1 MSRPKSNGP
10 ELSAKIRI
18 EEAFWELLEEMPYKD
33 ISIKRLSS
41 QANVNHK
48 MIYYYYNNIDD
59 MAQHLFEE
67 NIRIY
72 FSESNPL
79 LAVLSGQQK
88 DFLNKKFS
96 ETGTKRALLY
106 GTSDSAFLNAIFK
119 QYIRKNWLLSLNITE
134 DNLSEDEKVDLE
146 FIISGMISL
155 IGKDFSPN
163 NILRVLRIFDR
174 DLGKSVQSTLIHL
187 KRRNNHI
194 STINTDE

>member
-1 MSRPKSNGP
+1 MSRPKSNSS
-10 ELSAKIRI
+10 ELSAKMRI
-18 EEAFWELLEEMPYKD
+18 EEAFWKLLEEMPYED

-79 LAVLSGQQK
+79 LAVLSGQQE
-88 DFLNKKFS
+88 DFLNSQFL
-96 ETGTKRALLY
+96 EVGAKRALLY
-106 GTSDSAFLNAIFK
+106 ATSDSAFLNAIFK
-119 QYIRKNWLLSLNITE
+119 QYIQKNWLLSLNITE
-134 DNLSEDEKVDLE
+134 DDLSENEKVDLE

-155 IGKDFSPN
+155 LGKDFSQN
-163 NILRVLRIFDR
+163 NILRVLGIFDR
-174 DLGKSVQSTLIHL
+174 DLGKAIHSTLMNL
-187 KRRNNHI
+187 KERNSNL
-194 STINTDE
+194 

>member
-1 MSRPKSNGP
+1 MSRPKSNSS
-10 ELSAKIRI
+10 ELSAKMRI
-18 EEAFWELLEEMPYKD
+18 EEAFWKLLEEMPYED

-79 LAVLSGQQK
+79 LAVLSGQQE
-88 DFLNKKFS
+88 DFLNSQFS
-96 ETGTKRALLY
+96 EVGAKRALLY
-106 GTSDSAFLNAIFK
+106 ATSDSAFLNAIFK
-119 QYIRKNWLLSLNITE
+119 QYIQKNWLLSLNITE
-134 DNLSEDEKVDLE
+134 DDLSENEKVDLE

-155 IGKDFSPN
+155 LGKDFSQN
-163 NILRVLRIFDR
+163 NILRVLGIFDR
-174 DLGKSVQSTLIHL
+174 DLGKAIHSTLMNL
-187 KRRNNHI
+187 KERNSNL
-194 STINTDE
+194 

>member
-1 MSRPKSNGP
+1 MSRPKSNSSEP
-10 ELSAKIRI
+10 SAKKRI
-18 EEAFWELLEEMPYKD
+18 EEAFWKLLEEMPYEA

-79 LAVLSGQQK
+79 LAVLSGQRE
-88 DFLNKKFS
+88 DFLNNQFL
-96 ETGTKRALLY
+96 EIGAKRALLY
-106 GTSDSAFLNAIFK
+106 GMSDSAFLNAIFK
-119 QYIRKNWLLSLNITE
+119 RYIQKNWLLSLNITE
-134 DNLSEDEKVDLE
+134 DDLSENEKVDLE

-155 IGKDFSPN
+155 LGKDFSEN
-163 NILRVLRIFDR
+163 NILRVLGIFDR
-174 DLGKSVQSTLIHL
+174 DLGKAIHSTLMRI
-187 KRRNNHI
+187 KEK
-194 STINTDE
+194 NTNLQ

>member
-1 MSRPKSNGP
+1 MSRPKSNSS
-10 ELSAKIRI
+10 ELSAKMRI
-18 EEAFWELLEEMPYKD
+18 EEAFWKLLEEMPYED

-79 LAVLSGQQK
+79 LAVLSGQQE
-88 DFLNKKFS
+88 DFLNSQFS
-96 ETGTKRALLY
+96 EVGVKRALLY
-106 GTSDSAFLNAIFK
+106 ATSDSAFLNAIFK
-119 QYIRKNWLLSLNITE
+119 QYIQKNWLLSLNITE
-134 DNLSEDEKVDLE
+134 DDLSENEKVDLE

-155 IGKDFSPN
+155 LGKDFSQN
-163 NILRVLRIFDR
+163 NILRVLGIFDR
-174 DLGKSVQSTLIHL
+174 DLGKAIHSTLMNL
-187 KRRNNHI
+187 KERNSNL
-194 STINTDE
+194 